1 MKIKISVTLNDDQ
14 IRAIMKEADLN
25 DAQEVAAF
33 LKGYYISESPELADL
48 FGVEVIEESED
59 DSNEEADE

>member
-33 LKGYYISESPELADL
+33 LKGCYISESPELADL

-59 DSNEEADE
+59 DPDE

>member
-14 IRAIMKEADLN
+14 MRAIMKETDLN

-33 LKGYYISESPELADL
+33 LKGYYISEFPELADL

-59 DSNEEADE
+59 V